1 MGIRKAGA
9 QAASALSTWGLRHL
23 ARRPAANLPGKLA
36 LKIDPQIIAEQM
48 GKVTEGSIVVVG
60 TNGKTTITNMIAD
73 ALERQGKSI
82 ACNRTGANLAYGVA
96 STLLQ
101 TKGTVEW
108 GVFESDELWLAH
120 TLPQVQASYVLL
132 LNLFRDQLDRCG
144 EIDRVQDAIAQALT
158 ESPNTVLLYN
168 ADDPLCTIIAQKV
181 PNKTIAFGVGED
193 MYQAQNVVADAQM
206 CQRCSAMFTY
216 GYRQYGQL
224 GTYSCPNCGF
234 HRPDLDFAAKNV
246 VFGDEITF
254 QVEEAATGK
263 AVALHAQRAGSYM
276 VYNVMAA
283 WLASHCAG
291 VSDKVFQR
299 AVDLF
304 DPQNGRLQS
313 LSIEGRPVLLNL
325 AKNPTGFNQNMKLIT
340 QAKGKKVAAFFINDN
355 EADGHDISW
364 IWDCDFEE
372 LASQEDVLVFA
383 GGIRKNDLQL
393 RLKYAG
399 IDAQTVDSVNEVVDA
414 ALALPAEWNIYA
426 IANYTSL
433 PAVRSALMARAD
445 KGAVSK
451 PAAGTAQA
459 NCSKKWQNGALVQQ
473 PGAEALAG
481 QPLRIVHLFPDLLN
495 LYGDGGNVRVLAQ
508 RCAWRG
514 IPVQVETVH
523 YGQQVDLSKADIV
536 FLGGGPDREQHLASE
551 VLLGMKDQI
560 SSYIEDG
567 GTLLAICG
575 GYQIL
580 GRNWLMGDESVEGLG
595 ILGMETV
602 RAGAGFDRLID
613 NIGLRSELSPQP
625 VVGYENHA
633 GRTKVDAGMKPF
645 GHVVSNVGHGND
657 DDSGYDGVVYK
668 NCIGTY
674 LHGPLLG
681 KNPAIADHL
690 IACALGQRTGSPVQ
704 LAELD
709 DAVELAANRYM
720 AGRLACE

>member
-1 MGIRKAGA
+1 MGVRKIAGK
-9 QAASALSTWGLRHL
+9 AASSASTWGLRHL
-23 ARRPAANLPGKLA
+23 AHRPAANMPGKIA
-36 LKIDPQIIAEQM
+36 LKIDPQIIAESM
-48 GKVTEGSIVVVG
+48 GKITEGSIVVVG

-73 ALERQGKSI
+73 ALERQGKTI

-96 STLLQ
+96 TTLLQ
-101 TKGTVEW
+101 TKGTAQW

-120 TLPQVQASYVLL
+120 TLPQVQANYVLL

-158 ESPNTVLLYN
+158 QSPNTTLLYN
-168 ADDPLCTIIAQKV
+168 ADDPLCAIIAQKV
-181 PNKTIAFGVGED
+181 PNKAIAFGVGED
-193 MYQAQNVVADAQM
+193 MHQAQNVVADAQM

-224 GTYSCPNCGF
+224 GTYECPNCGF
-234 HRPDLDFAAKNV
+234 KRPNLDFAAKNV
-246 VFGDEITF
+246 QFGDEITF
-254 QVEEAATGK
+254 QVEEAATGN
-263 AVALHAQRAGSYM
+263 AVSLHAQRAGSYM

-291 VSDKVFQR
+291 VTDEVFQQ
-299 AVDLF
+299 AVDTF

-313 LSIEGRPVLLNL
+313 LSIQGRPVLLNL

-372 LASQEDVLVFA
+372 LASQDDVLVFA

-399 IDAQTVDSVNEVVDA
+399 IDAQMVESVNEVVDA

-445 KGAVSK
+445 EGEASPVQ
-451 PAAGTAQA
+451 GTAQA
-459 NCSKKWQNGALVQQ
+459 ECSKKWLGTGLVQQ
-473 PGAEALAG
+473 PGIEGLG
-481 QPLRIVHLFPDLLN
+481 RPLRIVHLFPDLLN
-495 LYGDGGNVRVLAQ
+495 LYGDGGNVRTLEK
-508 RCAWRG
+508 RCQWRG
-514 IPVQVETVH
+514 IPVEVQTVH
-523 YGQQVDLSKADIV
+523 YGEEVDLTQADII

-551 VLLGMKDQI
+551 VLLGMKDQLRE
-560 SSYIEDG
+560 YVEG
-567 GTLLAICG
+567 NGVLLAICG

-580 GRNWLMGDESVEGLG
+580 GRNWLMGDESVEGLC
-595 ILGMETV
+595 ILDMETV
-602 RAGAGFDRLID
+602 RASAGFDRLIS
-613 NIGLRSELSPQP
+613 NIALDSKLAKQP

-633 GRTKVDAGMKPF
+633 GRTKIDASMKPF

-657 DDSGYDGVVYK
+657 DDSGSDGVVYK

-681 KNPAIADHL
+681 KNPGVADYL
-690 IACALGQRTGSPVQ
+690 ISAALQQRLGVAVT
-704 LAELD
+704 LAMLD
-709 DAVELAANRYM
+709 DEVELAANSYM
-720 AGRLACE
+720 AGRLNA